1 MVWRRVCLTKIKRTL
16 RFVDLINAVCRP
28 DKRSAIRQRCC
39 AVCRP
44 DKRSAIRQRCCAVC
58 RPDKR
63 SAIRQRCCTVCRP
76 DKRSAIR
83 QRCCTVCRPDKR
95 SAIRRCT
102 KAYSSIRGCCCTN
115 RERLACNSSIS

>member
-16 RFVDLINAVCRP
+16 RFVDLINA
-28 DKRSAIRQRCC
+28 A
-39 AVCRP
+39 
-44 DKRSAIRQRCCAVC
+44 C

-95 SAIRRCT
+95 SAIRRCA

>member
-16 RFVDLINAVCRP
+16 RFVGLIN
-28 DKRSAIRQRCC
+28 
-39 AVCRP
+39 
-44 DKRSAIRQRCCAVC
+44 AVC

-83 QRCCTVCRPDKR
+83 QRCCAVCRPDKR
-95 SAIRRCT
+95 SAIRRCA

>member
-16 RFVDLINAVCRP
+16 RFVDLIN
-28 DKRSAIRQRCC
+28 
-39 AVCRP
+39 
-44 DKRSAIRQRCCAVC
+44 AVC

>member
-16 RFVDLINAVCRP
+16 RFVGLINAVCRP

-39 AVCRP
+39 T
-44 DKRSAIRQRCCAVC
+44 VC

-95 SAIRRCT
+95 SAIRRCA

>member
-44 DKRSAIRQRCCAVC
+44 DKRSAIRQRCC
-58 RPDKR
+58 
-63 SAIRQRCCTVCRP
+63 
-76 DKRSAIR
+76 
-83 QRCCTVCRPDKR
+83 TVCRPDKR
-95 SAIRRCT
+95 SAIRRCA

>member
-44 DKRSAIRQRCCAVC
+44 DKRSAIRQRCC
-58 RPDKR
+58 
-63 SAIRQRCCTVCRP
+63 
-76 DKRSAIR
+76 
-83 QRCCTVCRPDKR
+83 TVCRPDKR

>member
-16 RFVDLINAVCRP
+16 RFVGLIN
-28 DKRSAIRQRCC
+28 
-39 AVCRP
+39 
-44 DKRSAIRQRCCAVC
+44 AVC

-95 SAIRRCT
+95 SAIRRCA

>member
-16 RFVDLINAVCRP
+16 RFVGLIN
-28 DKRSAIRQRCC
+28 
-39 AVCRP
+39 
-44 DKRSAIRQRCCAVC
+44 AVC

-83 QRCCTVCRPDKR
+83 QRCCTVGRPDKR
-95 SAIRRCT
+95 SAIRRCA